1 MSAYRSAFALFCAAW
16 FLQLAT
22 GILGI
27 ATPLALR
34 EMGLDATGVGI
45 IAALHAAGFMAGAAY
60 APQFISRVGNIR
72 CFSAAAAICGI
83 GSLAFYLAPQTGSWA
98 VIRLIQGAGFAVM
111 FSSADSWLGTS
122 VAPEKRG
129 DVLGLYNVIAKAAL
143 LVGPVLIIGYS
154 ALDPGNYIL
163 AALFL
168 AAALIPVCITRQ
180 VEPPHSELEAKSL
193 RGLIR
198 VAPSAV
204 IGVFLA
210 GVVNT
215 GTLALL
221 PIFAEIQAPNG
232 EATRYAVWTFAAA
245 NIGGLL
251 SQWPLG
257 RLSDKMDRRT
267 VVAGMALVAAGAAL
281 MLGLFS
287 NSAGLAFT
295 IGWLTL
301 WGAGS
306 LSFYGI
312 CVAHGVDRV
321 RPAQVTQLMSGL
333 LFVWAAG
340 SVIGP
345 VLSGLAMRTQFG
357 PSGLF
362 LLAAGLLVML
372 TVAMLVRRV
381 SLAGPK
387 EAAQE
392 DWSQISPTS
401 VARIDFDP
409 RTPEALDD

>member
-1 MSAYRSAFALFCAAW
+1 MGAYRSAFSLICAAW
-16 FLQLAT
+16 FLHLAT

-27 ATPLALR
+27 ATPLGLR
-34 EMGLDATGVGI
+34 AMGLNSTGIGV
-45 IAALHAAGFMAGAAY
+45 IAALHAAGFMVGAAY
-60 APQFISRVGNIR
+60 APSFISRVGNIR

-83 GSLAFYLAPQTGSWA
+83 GALGFYLAPQTGSWTI
-98 VIRLIQGAGFAVM
+98 IRLIQGTGFALM
-111 FSSADSWLGTS
+111 FSSVDSWLGTS
-122 VAPEKRG
+122 VEPDKRG
-129 DVLGLYNVIAKAAL
+129 DILGLYNVIAKAAL
-143 LVGPVLIIGYS
+143 LIGPVLIIGYS

-163 AALFL
+163 PGLFL

-180 VEPPHSELEAKSL
+180 VEPPPPELEAKSL
-193 RGLIR
+193 RSMMR
-198 VAPSAV
+198 SAPSAA

-210 GVVNT
+210 GVINT

-221 PIFAEIQAPNG
+221 PIFAETQAPSG

-251 SQWPLG
+251 SQWPMG

-267 VVAGMALVAAGAAL
+267 VVAGMALVAGGAAL

-287 NSAGLAFT
+287 ETAELPFLLVWLA
-295 IGWLTL
+295 L

-312 CVAHGVDRV
+312 CIAHGVDRV
-321 RPAQVTQLMSGL
+321 RPTQVTQLMSGL

-345 VLSGLAMRTQFG
+345 VLSGLVMRTQLG

-362 LLAAGLLVML
+362 ILAAGLLVVL
-372 TVAMLVRRV
+372 TGVMLVRRV
-381 SLAGPK
+381 SQAGPK
-387 EAAQE
+387 DADQE

-401 VARIDFDP
+401 VARIDLDP
-409 RTPEALDD
+409 RTPDTMED